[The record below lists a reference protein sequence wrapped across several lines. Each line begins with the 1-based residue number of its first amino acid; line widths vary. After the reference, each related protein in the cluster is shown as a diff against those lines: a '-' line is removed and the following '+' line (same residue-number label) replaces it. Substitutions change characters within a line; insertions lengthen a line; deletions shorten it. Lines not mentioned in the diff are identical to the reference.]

1 MSTQLTS
8 EYVLTRYDSFS
19 VILEECPRA
28 GELLAEYGLHCAS
41 CFLNEYDSMEVG
53 AEAHG
58 MSEEEMLEMLSE
70 INGQLEKEWQ
80 QQRGR
85 G

>member
-28 GELLAEYGLHCAS
+28 GELLSDYGLHCAS
-41 CFLNEYDSMEVG
+41 CFLNEYDSVEVG
-53 AEAHG
+53 ADSHG
-58 MSEEEMLEMLSE
+58 MTEEEMLEMLAE

-80 QQRGR
+80 RQQARG
-85 G
+85 